1 MTTNEPDQSN
11 SEVISRDPVS
21 LPLVVTV
28 GDLAEILQESQ
39 VDVVKA
45 LMKLGVMA
53 SVNEEV
59 DFSTAARVA
68 QSFEIPVLKPK
79 ESVDNKNALNVGSSI
94 DTSFPSNTIDP
105 ESFSCMPDKI
115 LINVDFPAPLS
126 PNSPNTSELFNVT
139 DTSLSAITFPKLFE
153 IFFISIVIYTTL

>member
-59 DFSTAARVA
+59 DFSL
-68 QSFEIPVLKPK
+68 F
-79 ESVDNKNALNVGSSI
+79 
-94 DTSFPSNTIDP
+94 
-105 ESFSCMPDKI
+105 
-115 LINVDFPAPLS
+115 INVKIPWDAIGVLLS
-126 PNSPNTSELFNVT
+126 IYEF
-139 DTSLSAITFPKLFE
+139 
-153 IFFISIVIYTTL
+153 IFFCMV

>member
-79 ESVDNKNALNVGSSI
+79 
-94 DTSFPSNTIDP
+94 
-105 ESFSCMPDKI
+105 
-115 LINVDFPAPLS
+115 
-126 PNSPNTSELFNVT
+126 
-139 DTSLSAITFPKLFE
+139 
-153 IFFISIVIYTTL
+153 